1 MTKDNMQHA
10 VMLSG
15 GSVCPVAQSAP
26 PVVLPSTSTPR
37 HAEAPVASRTAV
49 PAHSTAQH
57 SMHACGGLGECH
69 GATVQSGHG
78 YDWND
83 RLLSEGWQLNGT
95 RLCLRAL
102 C

>member
-1 MTKDNMQHA
+1 MEAARALWPNPLLLWSFRPPAPYATLKPA
-10 VMLSG
+10 SG
-15 GSVCPVAQSAP
+15 QPHRSAG
-26 PVVLPSTSTPR
+26 V
-37 HAEAPVASRTAV
+37 
-49 PAHSTAQH
+49 QH

-95 RLCLRAL
+95 RLCLRPL